1 MSLPRVVVIAY
12 GNPLRTDDGLAWRA
26 ADELQKKFSSPEIEI
41 LQVHQLAPEL
51 AESISRA
58 HAVIFVDA
66 AAPQPG
72 KTHPGEIR
80 IVEIGEHEINRAPNS
95 ALHHQFSAISLL
107 AIARQLYRSCPRA
120 FVATLTGE
128 DFNIGES
135 LSPKIQ
141 YALPE
146 FVQRIEKFIRS
157 LIKAR

>member
-66 AAPQPG
+66 AVAETE
-72 KTHPGEIR
+72 KTWPGEIR
-80 IVEIGEHEINRAPNS
+80 IVEIGEDKINRAPNS
-95 ALHHQFSAISLL
+95 AFHHQFSPISLL

-120 FVATLTGE
+120 FVVTLTGG
-128 DFNIGES
+128 DFNVGES

-141 YALPE
+141 RALPE
-146 FVQRIEKFIRS
+146 FVQRIEGLIRS

>member
-12 GNPLRTDDGLAWRA
+12 GNPLRADDGLGWRV
-26 ADELQKKFSSPEIEI
+26 ADDLQKKFSSPEIEI

-58 HAVIFVDA
+58 HAVIFIDA
-66 AAPQPG
+66 AVAEIG
-72 KTHPGEIR
+72 TTRPGEIR

-95 ALHHQFSAISLL
+95 AFHHQFSVISLL

-128 DFNIGES
+128 DFNVGES

-141 YALPE
+141 RALPE
-146 FVQRIEKFIRS
+146 FVLRIEGIIRS
-157 LIKAR
+157 LMKAR